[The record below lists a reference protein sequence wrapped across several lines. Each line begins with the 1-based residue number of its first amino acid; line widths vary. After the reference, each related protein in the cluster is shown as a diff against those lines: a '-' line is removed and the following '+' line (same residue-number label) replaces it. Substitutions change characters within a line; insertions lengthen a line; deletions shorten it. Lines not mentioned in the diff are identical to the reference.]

1 MYIIEHTDIQL
12 YLWTHKPSVTY
23 MSILTTRYTH
33 RQHIDTQRPR
43 GSQQV
48 YTSRETTCS
57 QMSMKILGIQCKN
70 IPCTAS

>member
-23 MSILTTRYTH
+23 MSILTTHYTH

-57 QMSMKILGIQCKN
+57 
-70 IPCTAS
+70 